1 LEESA
6 GGAEVNEVKQIA
18 RNFDSA
24 TQQLLGTII
33 DTKDKKL
40 IELARANAGL
50 ILHFLDRI
58 H

>member
-1 LEESA
+1 V
-6 GGAEVNEVKQIA
+6 GGDFDGGEMTNQKEIA

>member
-1 LEESA
+1 MTNQKE
-6 GGAEVNEVKQIA
+6 IA